1 MTPIIATTLAPLG
14 HSIIALSYPITD
26 EATANAWVEHL
37 DFVSSATEQHDAI
50 LIVPFSDIDEAT
62 EFAQFTKVKSSYR
75 ILAVCYHGATG
86 FEPEIA
92 AGVAAAISAELD
104 PAVPFNGIKLPNL
117 PVVTADKRLT
127 RTRIEQALNKG
138 VAVIGLDAQDDPAI
152 VRLISTYQVDA
163 NGSPDDLLLD
173 INGALV
179 LRYVR
184 QDIRTAVMANPRR
197 KNTEA
202 TRKDLRS
209 LMLSRC
215 IKLETAEILQNVTNR
230 QKELTVVQDPNDKTR
245 ANARIPADWVR
256 GMHIVT
262 ATLDVY

>member
-1 MTPIIATTLAPLG
+1 MTIQTTLAPLG

-26 EATANAWVEHL
+26 ESTANAWVEHL

-50 LIVPFSDIDEAT
+50 LIVPFSDIDQAT
-62 EFAQFTKVKSSYR
+62 TFAQFAKVKASYR
-75 ILAVCYHGATG
+75 VVAVCYHGAVG

-92 AGVAAAISAELD
+92 AGVAAAISAEID
-104 PAVPFNGIKLPNL
+104 PAVPFNGVKLPNL

-138 VAVIGLDAQDDPAI
+138 VAVISLDAQDDPSI
-152 VRLISTYQVDA
+152 VRLISTYQTDA
-163 NGSPDDLLLD
+163 NGSPDELMLD
-173 INGALV
+173 INAALI
-179 LRYVR
+179 LRYTR
-184 QDIRTAVMANPRR
+184 QDIRSAVNANPRR
-197 KNTEA
+197 KNTDA

-215 IKLETAEILQNVTNR
+215 LKLEQAEILQNVTDR
-230 QKELTVVQDPNDKTR
+230 QKELTVVQAPNDKTR

-256 GMHIVT
+256 GMHILAV
-262 ATLDVY
+262 TLDVY

>member
-1 MTPIIATTLAPLG
+1 MNQIISTLAPLG
-14 HSIIALSYPITD
+14 HSILVLSKSITD
-26 EATANAWVEHL
+26 EAEANAWVDHL

-50 LIVPFSDIDEAT
+50 LIVPFSDIDEAIT
-62 EFAQFTKVKSSYR
+62 FAQYTKVKSSYR
-75 ILAVCYHGATG
+75 VVAVCYHGATG

-104 PAVPFNGIKLPNL
+104 PAVPYNGIKLPNL

-152 VRLISTYQVDA
+152 VRLISTYQVDS
-163 NGSPDDLLLD
+163 NGSPDDLMLD
-173 INGALV
+173 INAALI
-179 LRYVR
+179 LRYTR
-184 QDIRTAVMANPRR
+184 QDIRTAIMANPRR
-197 KNTEA
+197 KNTDA

-215 IKLETAEILQNVTNR
+215 LKLEQAEILQNVTNR
-230 QKELTVVQDPNDKTR
+230 QKELTVTQDPYDKSR

-256 GMHIVT
+256 GMHIV
-262 ATLDVY
+262 AVTLDVY